1 MVSGRILLVDDDQ
14 LICLSL
20 GKGLERKGYSVTTAE
35 NGNEAI
41 GILEKERFDVV
52 VADLSMAGEGGLGVL
67 RRSKELHPGTSVIIL
82 TAFADLSSAVEA
94 LRIGADDYLSKP
106 CNATDLSSHIE
117 RCVEKRHSFRAL
129 NEALATKDLELR
141 ETHHRVK
148 NDFLMLSA
156 LVGLQ
161 LSTVDEKRDRLL
173 FEELRTRIQTI
184 SLVHEEL
191 FHGESHEH
199 IAASR
204 YISELCRRTAHG
216 FNPNGVLVSLDVNT
230 EDEEIDANTAI
241 PVGLIINELV
251 TNCMRHAFE
260 AGAHGH
266 ISVSFNRSGREYRLV
281 VEDDGRGFANNDAI
295 EAGDTLGMKIV
306 VALTSQLRGTLHSQ
320 TEHGARFSV
329 SFPVDRSTG

>member
-1 MVSGRILLVDDDQ
+1 MFSGRVLLVDDDQ
-14 LICLSL
+14 LICISL
-20 GKGLERKGYSVTTAE
+20 GKGLERKGYSVTTAD
-35 NGNEAI
+35 NGREAI
-41 GILEKERFDVV
+41 GILERERFDVV
-52 VADLSMAGEGGLGVL
+52 VADLSMSGEGGLGVL

-117 RCVEKRHSFRAL
+117 RCVEKRRSL
-129 NEALATKDLELR
+129 PDLSEALATKELQLR

-148 NDFLMLSA
+148 NDLLMLSS

-161 LSTVDEKRDRLL
+161 LSIVDESGERLL

-191 FHGESHEH
+191 FHGQSYER

-216 FNPNGVLVSLDVNT
+216 FNPHGVLVSLDVNAA
-230 EDEEIDANTAI
+230 DEELDANTAI

-260 AGAHGH
+260 PGTRGH
-266 ISVSFNRSGREYRLV
+266 VRVTFKRASNEYQLV
-281 VEDDGRGFANNDAI
+281 VEDDGRGFVEDPAI
-295 EAGDTLGMKIV
+295 EQRESLGMKIV
-306 VALTSQLRGTLHSQ
+306 LALTSQLRGTLQSR
-320 TEHGARFSV
+320 TDRGARFSV
-329 SFPVDRSTG
+329 SFPAESSVA

>member
-1 MVSGRILLVDDDQ
+1 MFSGRVLLVDDDQ

-35 NGNEAI
+35 NGSDAI
-41 GILEKERFDVV
+41 GLLEKERFDVV
-52 VADLSMAGEGGLGVL
+52 VADLSMSGEGGLGVL

-106 CNATDLSSHIE
+106 CNAADLSTHIE
-117 RCVEKRHSFRAL
+117 RCVEKRRNFTEL
-129 NEALATKDLELR
+129 NEALATKELELR

-161 LSTVDEKRDRLL
+161 LSTVDEKRERLL

-191 FHGESHEH
+191 FHGESYER

-216 FNPNGVLVSLDVNT
+216 FNPHGVVVSLDVNT
-230 EDEEIDANTAI
+230 AEEEIDAGTAI

-251 TNCMRHAFE
+251 TNCMRHAF
-260 AGAHGH
+260 APGTRGH
-266 ISVSFNRSGREYRLV
+266 IEVSFIRTGGEYQLV
-281 VEDDGRGFANNDAI
+281 VEDDGRGLLDDTAI
-295 EAGDTLGMKIV
+295 ERSETLGMKIV
-306 VALTSQLRGTLHSQ
+306 VALTSQLGGTLKSD
-320 TEHGARFSV
+320 TEHGARFSI
-329 SFPVDRSTG
+329 SFPAQSSVR

>member
-1 MVSGRILLVDDDQ
+1 MLSGRILLVDDDQ

-35 NGNEAI
+35 NGNDAI

-117 RCVEKRHSFRAL
+117 RCVEKRRSFTAL
-129 NEALATKDLELR
+129 NEALATKELELR

-161 LSTVDEKRDRLL
+161 LTIVDEQRERLL

-191 FHGESHEH
+191 FHGESHER

-216 FNPNGVLVSLDVNT
+216 FNPHGVAVSLDVNT
-230 EDEEIDANTAI
+230 AEEEIDANTAI

-251 TNCMRHAFE
+251 TNCMRHAFDE
-260 AGAHGH
+260 GTRGH
-266 ISVSFNRSGREYRLV
+266 ISVSFERSGREYQLV
-281 VEDDGRGFANNDAI
+281 VEDDGRGFADDAAI
-295 EAGDTLGMKIV
+295 QGSDTLGMKIV
-306 VALTSQLRGTLHSQ
+306 VALTSQLRGTLQSQ

-329 SFPVDRSTG
+329 SFPVAGSGD